1 MKKILFILAMICG
14 AQIVAQAQA
23 PAYTI
28 HYTRDIFMGSWE
40 IGVPTN
46 NDFLNKTS
54 AAGGRFEYRHM
65 INPHVSIGVGLSWN
79 SFEQHTSRKT
89 YYSKDGGSAITT
101 DVIKDIYTLP
111 ITAGVHYYFGD
122 PHAKIKPYVG
132 IGIGAQYS
140 EQDVYFNI
148 YNITYD
154 NWGFCVRP
162 EVGVIMPFNENVGGF
177 VSAAYN
183 VSTNKNDDFNISS
196 LKHFAFNIGL
206 AFSVR

>member
-1 MKKILFILAMICG
+1 MKKILYLLTLTCG
-14 AQIVAQAQA
+14 IQVAAQAQTQ
-23 PAYTI
+23 TI

-65 INPHVSIGVGLSWN
+65 INPHVSIGAGMSWN
-79 SFEQHTSRKT
+79 SFEQYTGRKT
-89 YYSKDGGSAITT
+89 YQSKDGGSAITT

-111 ITAGVHYYFGD
+111 ITAGIHYYFGD
-122 PHAKIKPYVG
+122 PHSKIKPYAG

-148 YNITYD
+148 YEITYD

-162 EVGVIMPFNENVGGF
+162 EVGAIMPFNENVGGF
-177 VSAAYN
+177 ISAAYN
-183 VSTNKNDDFNISS
+183 YSTNKNDDFDISS
-196 LKHFAFNIGL
+196 LMHFAFNIGI